1 MNVHLSFTD
10 INNESRIFKEAF
22 SLIEANVF
30 NNIIIVGYHAEGLK
44 KIEYLHPNIKL
55 VRVSLPHL
63 ALAPRLLT
71 KAVRVFIL
79 WVNFFFLCIS
89 NKPKVINVHALEL
102 LPIGALT
109 KLFTGAKLVYDAHEL
124 ETERVVLKGYLK
136 NIAKILER
144 LFIGFANLTIVVGP
158 KIETFYRNRYKNLN
172 IITVRN
178 CPRFEKTKN
187 NNALRTEFNIPKET
201 TIYIF
206 SGALNKSR
214 NIPRLISFFEHHLC
228 EKRAL
233 IFMGKGHFEEKIKAS
248 PAFGKTIFLK
258 QAVAPHKV
266 TENLASADVGIHLG
280 EDICLSYRLCL
291 PNKMFEYIMARIP
304 LLVTRLPEMEKII
317 NTYHIGTTVNDL
329 SDSTLIQAM
338 EEIEKQPSQ
347 KMKKN
352 IDRAAQDLN
361 WENEEKTL
369 VNAIRKLVT

>member
-1 MNVHLSFTD
+1 MNIHLSFTD
-10 INNESRIFKEAF
+10 VNNESRIFKEAF
-22 SLIEANVF
+22 SLIDAKVF
-30 NNIIIVGYHAEGLK
+30 NNVIIVGYHAEGLK
-44 KIEYLHPNIKL
+44 KYEYLHPKIKI

-63 ALAPRLLT
+63 SFAPRLLT

-79 WVNFFFLCIS
+79 WVKFFLLCIL

-102 LPIGALT
+102 LPIGVLT
-109 KLFTGAKLVYDAHEL
+109 KLFTSAKLVYDAHEL

-136 NIAKILER
+136 SIAKVLEL

-178 CPRFEKTKN
+178 CPRFEKIEN

-206 SGALNKSR
+206 SGALNESR
-214 NIPRLISFFEHHLC
+214 NIPRLISFFEHHLF
-228 EKRAL
+228 EKRVL
-233 IFMGKGHFEEKIKAS
+233 IFMGKGNFEEKIKAS
-248 PAFGKTIFLK
+248 PAYGKTIFLK
-258 QAVAPHKV
+258 QAVPPHKV
-266 TENLASADVGIHLG
+266 TKNLASADVGIHLG

-304 LLVTRLPEMEKII
+304 LLVTRLPEMERLID
-317 NTYHIGTTVNDL
+317 TYDIGTTVDDINN
-329 SDSTLIQAM
+329 STLIKAM
-338 EEIEKQPSQ
+338 KKIERQPTE

-361 WENEEKTL
+361 WENEEKNL
-369 VNAIRKLVT
+369 IDAIRKLIS